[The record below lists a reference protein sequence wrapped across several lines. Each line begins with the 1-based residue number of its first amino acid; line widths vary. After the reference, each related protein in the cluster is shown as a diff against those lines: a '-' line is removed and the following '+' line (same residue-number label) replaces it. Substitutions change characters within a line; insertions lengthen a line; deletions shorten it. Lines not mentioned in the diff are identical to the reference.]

1 MVEESTQVDHTP
13 TCSFCH
19 KNQSEVEKLVCN
31 VPQTD
36 QPRVYI
42 CNECIL
48 VCQSILGENS
58 K

>member
-1 MVEESTQVDHTP
+1 MVEESTQAGHAP
-13 TCSFCH
+13 MCSFCY
-19 KNQSEVEKLVCN
+19 KSQSEVEKLVCN

-48 VCQSILGENS
+48 VCQSILRESS